1 MGRGDGGWSRL
12 DECNPCFR
20 QLPVLAFE
28 ACANIL
34 AMTKS
39 LIRWA
44 LKAIGGI
51 AGVVFFLAR
60 FTTNTGVVLFVGSI
74 VVLLVCFVLLKF
86 LEGDDDNTGFWPMN
100 PKQ

>member
-34 AMTKS
+34 AGELGHGSGK
-39 LIRWA
+39 LA
-44 LKAIGGI
+44 A
-51 AGVVFFLAR
+51 FLG
-60 FTTNTGVVLFVGSI
+60 FILFVAIYGCIMRLRRNFYGEGSSAS
-74 VVLLVCFVLLKF
+74 
-86 LEGDDDNTGFWPMN
+86 
-100 PKQ
+100 